1 MTQASSDRAS
11 KIIRG
16 PYEGM
21 YGNWNLTQG
30 DVDGVNF
37 YRGALLVSALC
48 TAGGIAGYQLNLANG
63 VLLDA
68 LFGVHTIAFGV
79 ALTYI
84 HIYVKPL
91 HNLLKILYAAG
102 LAGAVAVFAANPTD
116 SGLVNAVLDKPAL
129 MLAVGWQFVALTGN
143 FFKEA
148 VCFGRVEALALTLLV
163 PVIAGGHFLGVVDG
177 SVAQIGTDVFA
188 ITYLVFALRK
198 FTQMPEADIGDNS
211 VFQHYAKL
219 GK

>member
-1 MTQASSDRAS
+1 MAQASSDRAS
-11 KIIRG
+11 KIVRG

-30 DVDGVNF
+30 DVDGVNL

-48 TAGGIAGYQLNLANG
+48 TGAGVASYQLDLANG
-63 VLLDA
+63 LLLDA

-79 ALTYI
+79 ALAYI
-84 HIYVKPL
+84 HIYIKPL
-91 HNLLKILYAAG
+91 HNMLKILYGAG
-102 LAGAVAVFAANPTD
+102 LVGAAAICAAIPD
-116 SGLVNAVLDKPAL
+116 GGGLVNAVLGKPAL

-148 VCFGRVEALALTLLV
+148 ICFGRVEALALTLLL

-177 SVAQIGTDVFA
+177 VPAQVGSAVFA
-188 ITYLVFALRK
+188 ATYIAFALRK
-198 FTQMPEADIGDNS
+198 FTQLPEADIGDNS
-211 VFQHYAKL
+211 VFQHYAKM